1 MASMVSAPATIP
13 ATNAATFTSALD
25 PVDPGTRT
33 WAQVRS
39 CSPARSAKAMTGI
52 RPGARHEVRV
62 IESRRDCVA
71 RSHLPDVL
79 LFGAS
84 EFSRNPIVPGQE
96 DIRASRPAH
105 TTTLTGGSRLS
116 RSEILGRMAMGKM
129 LGGLSSRRYRVGLE
143 PVGKKVER
151 AASATSKSAVSRRFV
166 AMTET
171 ALTELLAA
179 PLGSLDLVALM
190 IDGVHFG
197 AHLL

>member
-96 DIRASRPAH
+96 DIRASRPAQN
-105 TTTLTGGSRLS
+105 TTFTGGSRL
-116 RSEILGRMAMGKM
+116 RGTAVAFIRHECRVAGC
-129 LGGLSSRRYRVGLE
+129 RRTGEGV
-143 PVGKKVER
+143 
-151 AASATSKSAVSRRFV
+151 RR
-166 AMTET
+166 
-171 ALTELLAA
+171 
-179 PLGSLDLVALM
+179 PHD
-190 IDGVHFG
+190 H
-197 AHLL
+197 